1 MEVPFLMPNKTYF
14 VQECPTCGRSLQV
27 RVDYLGR
34 RVACQHCQGIFV
46 ATDPTNSREG
56 DSGSVL
62 LRRANELLESV
73 AERQSAGSELVNT
86 EQAVL

>member
-1 MEVPFLMPNKTYF
+1 
-14 VQECPTCGRSLQV
+14 
-27 RVDYLGR
+27 
-34 RVACQHCQGIFV
+34 V